1 MSPNQKVIADLCQK
15 HTAAEIFLAEDM
27 SIACIPYSLYKFTR
41 QRAQLQFPNEFS
53 CPATEVSAVHFL
65 FTPENVFLG
74 GLACFNTID
83 QLVCSISTGNGRTKI
98 VTVSIGK
105 KNRGYCVT

>member
-1 MSPNQKVIADLCQK
+1 
-15 HTAAEIFLAEDM
+15 
-27 SIACIPYSLYKFTR
+27 
-41 QRAQLQFPNEFS
+41 
-53 CPATEVSAVHFL
+53 VHFL

-105 KNRGYCVT
+105 KTGVTV